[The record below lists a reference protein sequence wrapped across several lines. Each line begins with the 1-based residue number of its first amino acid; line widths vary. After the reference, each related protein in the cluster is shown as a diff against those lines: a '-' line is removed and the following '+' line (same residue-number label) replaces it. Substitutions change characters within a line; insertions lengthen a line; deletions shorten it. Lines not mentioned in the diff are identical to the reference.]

1 MIKNKIK
8 SIIKFV
14 FPGILINKIL
24 RLRTAIQKFNLP
36 KTKKI
41 FENTDKTPQYLGIHI
56 LEELQKKY
64 PFPPDYGY
72 DEKSLLLRGKSRA
85 EQILRL
91 SGAKKCE
98 LFLELG
104 CWDGMVSYAL
114 NSLGKN
120 TTAIDIKSEGFDP
133 RAVNKGV
140 KLIQMDASDM
150 KFENN
155 SFDFVFS
162 FDTFEH
168 FSNPEQVFKE
178 VIRVLKKG
186 GYLFLLFE
194 PLYMSPFGE
203 HAYRSIT
210 VPYCQFLFDKKII
223 NDFIQKHNLEKID
236 FNHVNGWSLEQYR
249 DLWKK
254 YEHSFNILKYNEK
267 YDLRHLKLIRK
278 YPSCFKSKT
287 NYFENLTVSSIEILL
302 RKI

>member
-1 MIKNKIK
+1 
-8 SIIKFV
+8 
-14 FPGILINKIL
+14 
-24 RLRTAIQKFNLP
+24 
-36 KTKKI
+36 
-41 FENTDKTPQYLGIHI
+41 
-56 LEELQKKY
+56 
-64 PFPPDYGY
+64 
-72 DEKSLLLRGKSRA
+72 
-85 EQILRL
+85 
-91 SGAKKCE
+91 
-98 LFLELG
+98 
-104 CWDGMVSYAL
+104 MVSYAL

-120 TTAIDIKSEGFDP
+120 TTAIDIKSEGFDQ

-186 GYLFLLFE
+186 GYLYLLFE

-236 FNHVNGWSLEQYR
+236 FNQVNGWSLEQHR

-278 YPSCFKSKT
+278 YRSCFKSKT